1 MVKRN
6 KTITAFLKK
15 TTGQRPFPTRA
26 NAEQDSADADDKGI
40 FEIPDGP
47 SAPAAQSDPHP
58 DTGEVVYITNN
69 DSSLNEWIGFKRS
82 TKTYAGRHYKAKCIY
97 CNLGDISGR
106 KDALARHKASCP
118 DMPDSIK
125 KMVAKVAP
133 KPVVE
138 KIQTIPQMFLDS
150 MTQQARSDFLLKMNW
165 VTFGLPFR

>member
-6 KTITAFLKK
+6 KTITAYLKK
-15 TTGQRPFPTRA
+15 PTGQRPFPTRA
-26 NAEQDSADADDKGI
+26 DADDQ
-40 FEIPDGP
+40 EIIEIADAP
-47 SAPAAQSDPHP
+47 SAPAAQSAPHP
-58 DTGEVVYITNN
+58 DTGEVVYISNN

-118 DMPDSIK
+118 DMPDAIK
-125 KMVAKVAP
+125 KMVTNVAP

-138 KIQTIPQMFLDS
+138 KILTIPQMFMDT
-150 MTQQARSDFLLKMNW
+150 MTQQARSDYLLTMTW
-165 VTFGLPFR
+165 ATSGLPFK